1 MNGVLAK
8 PFTKEGMWK
17 SVRTHLSHLMKNPP
31 ADADV
36 SGAGYYMGGAYL
48 NTSAGA
54 LKFDTPTPP
63 SGNNGSGWSPAPLPQ
78 ASPLSATLDQGYG
91 LLNGNNQYGIATGH
105 RPTYSGTMQSADSS
119 SGRLSDIDSPP
130 EKRQRLN
137 PSGGY

>member
-8 PFTKEGMWK
+8 PFTKEGMSK
-17 SVRTHLSHLMKNPP
+17 CVRNHLSHLMKAPP
-31 ADADV
+31 ADTDL

-48 NTSAGA
+48 NTSTS
-54 LKFDTPTPP
+54 LKFETPTPP
-63 SGNNGSGWSPAPLPQ
+63 PPGTTGSGWSPAQLPQ
-78 ASPLSATLDQGYG
+78 SSTLGASLDSGFG
-91 LLNGNNQYGIATGH
+91 FSNGGNQYAMATG
-105 RPTYSGTMQSADSS
+105 RTNYSGTMQSADSS